1 MIFTFSASNTSLH
14 PPLGRGR
21 KDWASGT
28 WFEVFPWETNILIW
42 QSISGRKGW
51 EQQIWPEWV
60 GSKCDLSI
68 CCIRSRATDHKV
80 AWSIPVLVVSNPA
93 YIPIYAICTPHSDI
107 FQSRERD
114 QNCFVAARCNT
125 SLWHHN
131 NMDNKGSFEK
141 CIRCCSSALTL
152 GTASGSPLI
161 IAPSLWEEE
170 GG

>member
-114 QNCFVAARCNT
+114 QNCFVAAQ
-125 SLWHHN
+125 
-131 NMDNKGSFEK
+131 
-141 CIRCCSSALTL
+141 CIPAYDITTTRTIKVHLRSVFGVALL
-152 GTASGSPLI
+152 
-161 IAPSLWEEE
+161 PSHWALPQ
-170 GG
+170 GVH